1 MWEDIS
7 KPRNEK
13 VHLAQ
18 YKKGQRRRE
27 KDGIDQM
34 EILESASPSFWH
46 APLFVDED
54 IRLISVLKRIH
65 APGSNIE
72 FL

>member
-1 MWEDIS
+1 MWEDVS

-34 EILESASPSFWH
+34 EILESASPSF
-46 APLFVDED
+46 
-54 IRLISVLKRIH
+54 
-65 APGSNIE
+65 
-72 FL
+72 